1 MIIFIAILL
10 LISTYIFTSTM
21 IENSKV
27 KQKVSKRKKSTK
39 E

>member
-1 MIIFIAILL
+1 MIIFIVILL

>member
-10 LISTYIFTSTM
+10 LISTYISISIM